1 MDTTI
6 LSQNFTRESVL
17 TFNNKLSER
26 GIVSSHRK
34 GRIFAQV
41 QLILCNCC
49 YWSASFLYCDVIIM
63 CPVCGST
70 SIDSIQVSPDETYRT
85 NYSSLRG
92 FTVEFTTLKE
102 N

>member
-1 MDTTI
+1 M

-17 TFNNKLSER
+17 RFNNKLNER
-26 GIVSSHRK
+26 GIISSQQRK
-34 GRIFAQV
+34 DFREV

-49 YWSASFLYCDVIIM
+49 YWSASFFYGDVIIM
-63 CPVCGST
+63 CLVCGST

-92 FTVEFTTLKE
+92 ITVEFTTLKE

>member
-1 MDTTI
+1 M
-6 LSQNFTRESVL
+6 LSQNFTRERVL
-17 TFNNKLSER
+17 TFNNKLNER
-26 GIVSSHRK
+26 GIISSHRK
-34 GRIFAQV
+34 GRISTQV

-49 YWSASFLYCDVIIM
+49 YWSASFFYGDVIII

-92 FTVEFTTLKE
+92 FIVEFTTLQQW
-102 N
+102 

>member
-1 MDTTI
+1 MDITI

-26 GIVSSHRK
+26 GIISSHRK

>member
-1 MDTTI
+1 MQ
-6 LSQNFTRESVL
+6 SQNFTRESVL
-17 TFNNKLSER
+17 TFNNKLNER
-26 GIVSSHRK
+26 DINSSHHK
-34 GRIFAQV
+34 GRISAQV

-49 YWSASFLYCDVIIM
+49 YWSASFFYGDVLMM
-63 CPVCGST
+63 CPICGST
-70 SIDSIQVSPDETYRT
+70 SLDSIQVCPNETYRT